1 MSNLDYLKNIS
12 GLANINT
19 SKKTEDLD
27 LSNEPKRRDIFE
39 IKCITDKGKRKVIL
53 NENKLKTAYK

>member
-1 MSNLDYLKNIS
+1 MSYLDYLKNIS
-12 GLANINT
+12 GLANIKT
-19 SKKTEDLD
+19 SKKTED